1 MSSPKVAII
10 GAGLSGLALA
20 LALHQQ
26 GIETITYEQQNAPLD
41 IGGAI
46 MLSPN
51 SLRALDKL
59 GVYERM
65 LPRSY
70 KFQDLNFL
78 SQDNKLVDVF
88 QFGNEAKYGY
98 SGIRVYRFELIKIL
112 LDLVRETGVKVEYG
126 RKFDKIVDETGDSV
140 TWRFTDGSEESASL
154 LVGADGIHSRVR
166 SYLHPDLAPKFT
178 NMIGVTAAIP
188 TAQLKMENNEPHLP
202 VTFMHDKRGAFVI
215 APQLVDGSEVLIGK
229 QKIFA
234 GEDPGRD
241 AWKAMSSDKAW
252 CVDFLR
258 EGAEDFPTIV
268 SNATS
273 EISPDKVNLWPFYV
287 LPKLDTW
294 ASTDK
299 HGRVVILGD
308 AAHAIPP
315 TAGQG
320 VNQAFEDVYTFAGVL
335 GQLKEKNR
343 QGLSDALGRW
353 QTGRQERVDKIIELN
368 NEINK
373 RRMPKKQGVETK
385 PFELDWLY
393 SVDLDQAVEDFVGVN

>member
-26 GIETITYEQQNAPLD
+26 GIETITYEQQSAPLD

-51 SLRALDKL
+51 ALRALDKL

-65 LPRSY
+65 VPRSY
-70 KFQDLNFL
+70 KFQDSNFL
-78 SQDNKLVDVF
+78 SQDSKLVDVF
-88 QFGNEAKYGY
+88 EFGNETKYGY

-126 RKFDKIVDETGDSV
+126 RKFDQIVNETGESV

-166 SYLHPDLAPKFT
+166 SSLHPDVAPKFT
-178 NMIGVTAAIP
+178 NMIGVTAAVP
-188 TAQLKMENNEPHLP
+188 TAQLKMENNEHHLP
-202 VTFMHDKRGAFVI
+202 ATFMHDKRGAFVI

-229 QKIFA
+229 QKMFV

-241 AWKAMSSDKAW
+241 AWKAMSSDKSW

-258 EGAEDFPTIV
+258 EGAEDFPAVV

-335 GQLKEKNR
+335 GQLKEKNG

-373 RRMPKKQGVETK
+373 RRMPKEQGVETK

-393 SVDLDQAVEDFVGVN
+393 SVDLDQAVKDFVGVN

>member
-26 GIETITYEQQNAPLD
+26 GIETITYEQQSAPLD

-70 KFQDLNFL
+70 KFKDLNFL
-78 SQDNKLVDVF
+78 SQDDKLVDVF
-88 QFGNEAKYGY
+88 EFGNEAKYGY

-112 LDLVRETGVKVEYG
+112 LDLVREADLKVEYG
-126 RKFDKIVDETGDSV
+126 RKFDKIVSETEDAV
-140 TWRFTDGSEESASL
+140 TWRFTDGSEESASI

-188 TAQLKMENNEPHLP
+188 TAQLKMDTNEYHLP
-202 VTFMHDKRGAFVI
+202 ATFMHDKRGAFVV

-241 AWKAMSSDKAW
+241 AWKAMSSDKSW

-258 EGAEDFPTIV
+258 EGAEDFPAIV

-273 EISPDKVNLWPFYV
+273 EISPDKVNLWPFYI
-287 LPKLDTW
+287 LPKLEAW
-294 ASTDK
+294 ASNDK

-335 GQLKEKNR
+335 GQLKDNKG
-343 QGLSDALGRW
+343 QGLNEALGRW
-353 QTGRQERVDKIIELN
+353 QSGRQGRVDKIIELN

-373 RRMPKKQGVETK
+373 RRMPKEKDTETK

-393 SVDLDQAVEDFVGVN
+393 SVDLDQAVQDFVGTK

>member
-26 GIETITYEQQNAPLD
+26 GIETITYEQQSAPLD

-51 SLRALDKL
+51 ALRALDKL

-65 LPRSY
+65 VPRSY
-70 KFQDLNFL
+70 KFQDSNFL

-88 QFGNEAKYGY
+88 EFGNEAKYGY

-112 LDLVRETGVKVEYG
+112 LDLIRESGVKVEYG
-126 RKFDKIVDETGDSV
+126 RKFDQIVNETGESV

-166 SYLHPDLAPKFT
+166 SYLHPDVAPKFT
-178 NMIGVTAAIP
+178 NMIGVTAAVP
-188 TAQLKMENNEPHLP
+188 TAQLKMENNEHHLP
-202 VTFMHDKRGAFVI
+202 ATFMHDKRGAFVI

-229 QKIFA
+229 QKMFV

-241 AWKAMSSDKAW
+241 AWKAMSSDKSW

-258 EGAEDFPTIV
+258 EGAEDFPAVV

-335 GQLKEKNR
+335 GQLKEKNG

-373 RRMPKKQGVETK
+373 RRMPKEQGVETK

-393 SVDLDQAVEDFVGVN
+393 SVDLDQAVKDFVGVN